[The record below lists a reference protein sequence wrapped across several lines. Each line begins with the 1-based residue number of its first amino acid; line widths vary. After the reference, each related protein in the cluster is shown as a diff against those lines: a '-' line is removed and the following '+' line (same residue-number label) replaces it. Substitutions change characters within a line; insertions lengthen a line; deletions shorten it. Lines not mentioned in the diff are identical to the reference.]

1 MNEIF
6 NVDINYRMDIAKEI
20 KEKRPHLHEKSV
32 KTYASVLK
40 SIMSD
45 LDLTSI
51 KDFNKPKKILDYLG
65 EMPPNKRKTR
75 LSALFVLTENDK
87 YKIKMLDD
95 INEYNNDVKKQEKT
109 ETESENWITKEEI
122 ISLYEK
128 MKKDAYSLM
137 RKKDLKMKDLQ
148 EIQNF
153 IMLALFVLIP
163 PRRALDYVEMKIK
176 NVDKSKDNYIQG
188 NKFYFNTYKTS
199 KSKGQQVIDIPKEL
213 KTILNKW
220 VKLNPTD
227 HLLFDA
233 KNNKLSSVKVNQRFH
248 KIMDKPNFSVN
259 MFRKIF
265 LTSKYGDTLK
275 EMKEMEKD
283 MQEMGSSKTQVNHYV
298 KFEDE

>member
-1 MNEIF
+1 
-6 NVDINYRMDIAKEI
+6 MDIAKEI

-40 SIMSD
+40 SIMND

-109 ETESENWITKEEI
+109 ETESDNWISKEEI
-122 ISLYEK
+122 MTLYEK

-137 RKKDLKMKDLQ
+137 RKKDLKMKDFQ

-176 NVDKSKDNYIQG
+176 NVDKSTDNYIQG
-188 NKFYFNTYKTS
+188 NKLYFNTYKTS
-199 KSKGQQVIDIPKEL
+199 KSKGQQIIDIPKEL
-213 KTILNKW
+213 KTILSKW

-233 KNNKLSSVKVNQRFH
+233 KNNKLSSVKVNQRFN
-248 KIMDKPNFSVN
+248 KIMGKPNFSVN

-265 LTSKYGDTLK
+265 LTSKYGDTIK

-283 MQEMGSSKTQVNHYV
+283 MQEMGSSKAQVNHYV
-298 KFEDE
+298 KFDDE

>member
-1 MNEIF
+1 
-6 NVDINYRMDIAKEI
+6 MDIAKEI

-40 SIMSD
+40 SIMNE

-75 LSALFVLTENDK
+75 LSALFVLTENNK

-109 ETESENWITKEEI
+109 ETESDNWISKEEI
-122 ISLYEK
+122 MSLYEK

-137 RKKDLKMKDLQ
+137 RKKDLKMKDFQ

-176 NVDKSKDNYIQG
+176 NVDKSTDNYIQG
-188 NKFYFNTYKTS
+188 NKLYFNTYKTS

-213 KTILNKW
+213 KTILSKW

-227 HLLFDA
+227 YLLFDA
-233 KNNKLSSVKVNQRFH
+233 KNNKLSSVKVNQRFN
-248 KIMDKPNFSVN
+248 KIMGKPNFSVN

-265 LTSKYGDTLK
+265 LTSKYGDTIK

-283 MQEMGSSKTQVNHYV
+283 MQEMGSSKAQVNHYV

>member
-1 MNEIF
+1 
-6 NVDINYRMDIAKEI
+6 MDIAKEI

-40 SIMSD
+40 SIMNE

-75 LSALFVLTENDK
+75 LSALFVLTENNK

-109 ETESENWITKEEI
+109 ETESDNWISKEEI
-122 ISLYEK
+122 MSLYEK

-176 NVDKSKDNYIQG
+176 NVDKSTDNYIQG
-188 NKFYFNTYKTS
+188 NKLYFNTYKTS

-213 KTILNKW
+213 KTILSKW

-227 HLLFDA
+227 YLLFDA
-233 KNNKLSSVKVNQRFH
+233 KNNKLSSVKVNQRFN
-248 KIMDKPNFSVN
+248 KIMGKPNFSVN

-265 LTSKYGDTLK
+265 LTSKYGDTIK

-283 MQEMGSSKTQVNHYV
+283 MQEMGSSKAQVNHYV

>member
-1 MNEIF
+1 
-6 NVDINYRMDIAKEI
+6 MDIAKEI

-40 SIMSD
+40 SIMND
-45 LDLTSI
+45 LNLTSI

-109 ETESENWITKEEI
+109 ETESDNWISKEEI
-122 ISLYEK
+122 MSLYEK

-137 RKKDLKMKDLQ
+137 RKKDLKMKDFQ

-176 NVDKSKDNYIQG
+176 NVDKSTDNYIQG
-188 NKFYFNTYKTS
+188 NKLYFNTYKTS

-233 KNNKLSSVKVNQRFH
+233 KNNKLSSVKVNQRFN
-248 KIMDKPNFSVN
+248 KIMGKPNFSVN

-265 LTSKYGDTLK
+265 LTSKYGDTIK

-283 MQEMGSSKTQVNHYV
+283 MKEMGSSKAQVNHYV

>member
-1 MNEIF
+1 
-6 NVDINYRMDIAKEI
+6 MDIAKEI

-40 SIMSD
+40 SIMND

-109 ETESENWITKEEI
+109 ETESDNWISKEEI
-122 ISLYEK
+122 MTLYEK

-137 RKKDLKMKDLQ
+137 RKKDLKMKDFQ

-176 NVDKSKDNYIQG
+176 NVDKSTDNYIQG
-188 NKFYFNTYKTS
+188 NKLYFNTYKTS

-213 KTILNKW
+213 KTILSKW

-233 KNNKLSSVKVNQRFH
+233 KNNKLSSVKVNQRFN
-248 KIMDKPNFSVN
+248 KIMGKPNFSVN

-265 LTSKYGDTLK
+265 LTSKYGDTIK

-283 MQEMGSSKTQVNHYV
+283 MQEMGSSKAQVNHYV
-298 KFEDE
+298 KFDDE

>member
-1 MNEIF
+1 
-6 NVDINYRMDIAKEI
+6 MDIAKEI

-40 SIMSD
+40 SIMNE

-75 LSALFVLTENDK
+75 LSALFVLTENNK

-109 ETESENWITKEEI
+109 ETESDNWISKEEI
-122 ISLYEK
+122 MSLYEK

-176 NVDKSKDNYIQG
+176 NVDKSTDNYIQG
-188 NKFYFNTYKTS
+188 NKLYFNTYKTS
-199 KSKGQQVIDIPKEL
+199 KSKGQQIIDIPKEL
-213 KTILNKW
+213 KTILSKW

-233 KNNKLSSVKVNQRFH
+233 KNNKLSSVKVNQRFN
-248 KIMDKPNFSVN
+248 KIMGKPNFSVN

-265 LTSKYGDTLK
+265 LTSKYGDTIK

-283 MQEMGSSKTQVNHYV
+283 MQEMGSSKAQVNHYV

>member
-1 MNEIF
+1 M
-6 NVDINYRMDIAKEI
+6 
-20 KEKRPHLHEKSV
+20 
-32 KTYASVLK
+32 
-40 SIMSD
+40 
-45 LDLTSI
+45 
-51 KDFNKPKKILDYLG
+51 
-65 EMPPNKRKTR
+65 
-75 LSALFVLTENDK
+75 
-87 YKIKMLDD
+87 
-95 INEYNNDVKKQEKT
+95 
-109 ETESENWITKEEI
+109 
-122 ISLYEK
+122 SLYEK

-137 RKKDLKMKDLQ
+137 RKKDLKMKDFQ

-176 NVDKSKDNYIQG
+176 NVDKSTDNYIQG
-188 NKFYFNTYKTS
+188 NKLYFNTYKTS
-199 KSKGQQVIDIPKEL
+199 KSKGQQVIDLPKEL

-233 KNNKLSSVKVNQRFH
+233 KNNKLSSVKVNQRFN
-248 KIMDKPNFSVN
+248 KIMGKPNFSVN

-265 LTSKYGDTLK
+265 LTSKYGDTIK

-283 MQEMGSSKTQVNHYV
+283 MQEMGSSKAQVNHYV

>member
-1 MNEIF
+1 
-6 NVDINYRMDIAKEI
+6 MDIAKEI

-40 SIMSD
+40 SIMND

-109 ETESENWITKEEI
+109 ETESDNWISKEEI
-122 ISLYEK
+122 MTLYEK

-137 RKKDLKMKDLQ
+137 RKKDLKMKDFQ

-176 NVDKSKDNYIQG
+176 NVDKSTDNYIQG
-188 NKFYFNTYKTS
+188 NKLYFNTYKTS

-213 KTILNKW
+213 KTILSKW

-233 KNNKLSSVKVNQRFH
+233 KNNKLSSVKVNQRFN
-248 KIMDKPNFSVN
+248 KIMGKPNFSVN

-265 LTSKYGDTLK
+265 LTSKYGDTIK

-283 MQEMGSSKTQVNHYV
+283 MQEMGSSKAQVNHYV

>member
-1 MNEIF
+1 
-6 NVDINYRMDIAKEI
+6 MDIAKEI

-40 SIMSD
+40 SIMND
-45 LDLTSI
+45 LNLTSI

-109 ETESENWITKEEI
+109 ETESDNWISKEEI
-122 ISLYEK
+122 MSLYEK

-137 RKKDLKMKDLQ
+137 RKKDLKMKDFQ

-176 NVDKSKDNYIQG
+176 NVDKSTDNYIQG
-188 NKFYFNTYKTS
+188 NKLYFNTYKTS
-199 KSKGQQVIDIPKEL
+199 KSKGQQVIDLPKEL

-233 KNNKLSSVKVNQRFH
+233 KNNKLSSVKVNQRFN
-248 KIMDKPNFSVN
+248 KIMGKPNFSVN

-265 LTSKYGDTLK
+265 LTSKYGDTIK

-283 MQEMGSSKTQVNHYV
+283 MQEMGSSKAQVNHYV